1 VDVYLFL
8 ISYFVFAFL
17 IRSPYN
23 AKLFV
28 VAEEHSALKQ
38 SLDQLNLFSEDNPP
52 SAAPVRMPLKCPCDK
67 KNNFLFFLRF

>member
-1 VDVYLFL
+1 MYLYLFL
-8 ISYFVFAFL
+8 MWYFVFAFL

-23 AKLFV
+23 TKLFV

-52 SAAPVRMPLKCPCDK
+52 SAAPVRIPSV
-67 KNNFLFFLRF
+67 FEI

>member
-1 VDVYLFL
+1 MGMVCVCVFNVVFCVYLF
-8 ISYFVFAFL
+8 

-23 AKLFV
+23 TKLFV

-52 SAAPVRMPLKCPCDK
+52 SAAPVRMPSV
-67 KNNFLFFLRF
+67 FES

>member
-1 VDVYLFL
+1 MVLSKLVEIILNYN
-8 ISYFVFAFL
+8 ISVFAFL

-23 AKLFV
+23 NKLFV

-52 SAAPVRMPLKCPCDK
+52 SAAPVRMPSVLEI
-67 KNNFLFFLRF
+67 

>member
-1 VDVYLFL
+1 MY
-8 ISYFVFAFL
+8 YVFAFL

-23 AKLFV
+23 NKLFV

-52 SAAPVRMPLKCPCDK
+52 SAAPVRMPLV
-67 KNNFLFFLRF
+67 LEI

>member
-1 VDVYLFL
+1 MHFFTWFSAHCLKSFGTTMY
-8 ISYFVFAFL
+8 YVFAFL

-23 AKLFV
+23 NKLFV

-52 SAAPVRMPLKCPCDK
+52 SAAPVRMPLV
-67 KNNFLFFLRF
+67 LEI